1 MAFSLD
7 FRAHSEVGRV
17 RKNNQDGGYA
27 SPNLLLVADGMG
39 GAAAGDVASAVAVH
53 LAARADARL
62 PTDDLLPHLDDV
74 AATANARLAA
84 MVAANP
90 LLDGM
95 GTTLCAGMF
104 SGTHLGIAHIGDS
117 RCYRL
122 RDGELRQ
129 LTHDHSWVQSLIDEG
144 RLTPG
149 QAAVHPHRSLILRVL
164 NGQASMDPDLELFE
178 VHKGDRFLFCSD
190 GLSGMIDDERIASLL
205 GLADLDDAVARLAE
219 AANEGGGHDNITVV
233 IGEVVPQSDALDQLP
248 AVTVGSALEHDFPE
262 PPPPGPASGAVPP
275 SSQDQPSASDQPV
288 GAKAEEDA
296 RYAPE
301 PGAHRRWPG
310 ILGWVVA
317 VALVLGGA
325 TWGVVAYAQSRYFVA
340 EADGVVA
347 IYHGMPGSLLGLQ
360 MNELVEKPGI
370 RVSDLP
376 RFHQRLVENTIASTS
391 LDDARLTA
399 EKLRVIAEKCVAARA
414 ERLDPPKATPAPT
427 ALPPGLSTV
436 QPDYPTYLAPLT
448 PTATEEADPE
458 AC

>member
-53 LAARADARL
+53 LAVRADRRL
-62 PTDDLLPHLDDV
+62 PTDELLPHLSDV
-74 AATANARLAA
+74 ARDANTRLAE
-84 MVAANP
+84 MVAADP

-122 RDGELRQ
+122 RYGHLRQ

-149 QAAVHPHRSLILRVL
+149 QAAVHPHRSLILKVL

-178 VHKGDRFLFCSD
+178 VRKGDRFLFCSD

-205 GLADLDDAVARLAE
+205 GLASLDDAVARLAA

-233 IGEVVPQSDALDQLP
+233 IGEVVPQSDALDMMP
-248 AVTVGSALEHDFPE
+248 AATVGSALEHDFPE
-262 PPPPGPASGAVPP
+262 PPPGPGPGAASAQSPDQPPP
-275 SSQDQPSASDQPV
+275 SDPQPD
-288 GAKAEEDA
+288 AKADEDA
-296 RYAPE
+296 RYAPK
-301 PGAHRRWPG
+301 PGTHRRWPG
-310 ILGWVVA
+310 VVGWVVA

-325 TWGVVAYAQSRYFVA
+325 TWGVLAYAQTRYFVA
-340 EADGVVA
+340 EADGAVA

-360 MNELVEKPGI
+360 LNELVEKPGI
-370 RVSDLP
+370 KVADLP
-376 RFHQRLVENTIASTS
+376 RFHQRLVENTIASAS
-391 LDDARLTA
+391 LEDARLTT
-399 EKLRVIAEKCVAARA
+399 EKLRAIAEKCVASRE
-414 ERLDPPKATPAPT
+414 ERLNPPQATPAPT
-427 ALPPGLSTV
+427 ALPSGLSTV

-448 PTATEEADPE
+448 PSATEEADPE